1 MRYCGAFR
9 LLWALVELRG
19 FDVVKTSISDVARLL
34 LGLHHVSPSQARNAY
49 SACLLFPQLQGLK
62 FSILLKTV
70 KRSWYKSEPRY
81 ATFYH
86 ATAVFCKFAA
96 QPLDRTNVES
106 VRLRLILVWRFL
118 GSYRGVDLSRVYRV
132 VSVVNGQ
139 GMVAVRRKGQKNV
152 KFERVLSLTDESVSP
167 WHLLNLYVSLTAAH
181 ARPGTPL
188 LRALKPPYSPL
199 SADRVN
205 SITKGALTQLGVPAE
220 YGAHSTRG
228 AGVNLWVSLGLKPD
242 MIARIGQWASSEA
255 FSKFYLRLK
264 ALPHAESSIL
274 HMLSRMHQHHT
285 NVHRASLGS
294 SPSSE
299 SSASPPT
306 QDRGREEGEDEA
318 QDASDPPTPPV
329 ASHAGVAPAPVYAWS
344 GVSTRTR
351 SRSSARSSRGASSR
365 PSILGKRPREE
376 PFLRVSESRYGRT
389 RTSFTQ
395 GALSSFVEWLF
406 NRQLP
411 FTSKHNENCFLV

>member
-1 MRYCGAFR
+1 M
-9 LLWALVELRG
+9 
-19 FDVVKTSISDVARLL
+19 VKTSISDVAGLL
-34 LGLHHVSPSQARNAY
+34 LELHHVSPSQARNAY

-81 ATFYH
+81 PTFYD
-86 ATAVFCKFAA
+86 ATSIFCKFAS

-118 GSYRGVDLSRVYRV
+118 GLYRGVDLSRVYRV

-152 KFERVLSLTDESVSP
+152 KFEKVLSLTDESVSP
-167 WHLLNLYVSLTAAH
+167 WHLLNLYVSLTATH
-181 ARPGTPL
+181 ARRGTPL
-188 LRALKPPYSPL
+188 LRALEPPYSPL

-205 SITKGALTQLGVPAE
+205 SITKGALTQLGVPAK

-228 AGVNLWVSLGLKPD
+228 AGVNLWASLGLKPE
-242 MIARIGQWASSEA
+242 MIAEIGQWASLQA

-264 ALPHAESSIL
+264 ALPHAESFIL
-274 HMLSRMHQHHT
+274 HMLSRMRQHHT
-285 NVHRASLGS
+285 NVHSASLGS

-329 ASHAGVAPAPVYAWS
+329 ASHAGVAPAPVYVWS
-344 GVSTRTR
+344 GPRPPHVAPRQGR
-351 SRSSARSSRGASSR
+351 LFWASARERS
-365 PSILGKRPREE
+365 L
-376 PFLRVSESRYGRT
+376 FSE
-389 RTSFTQ
+389 
-395 GALSSFVEWLF
+395 
-406 NRQLP
+406 
-411 FTSKHNENCFLV
+411 